1 MTDPIGS
8 EPLRH
13 PLGRRRFMAALAG
26 GLVAVPRAAQAQQ
39 QGKIARVGITV
50 ATDVYYNAF
59 LQGLREAGWVPGQ
72 NLVIERRF
80 VRGERK
86 MHAAMV
92 ADLVAAKVDVIV
104 ATGPLVIEIARKAT
118 RGVPVVGLDL
128 ESDPVASGFAASL
141 ARPGG
146 NVTGIFLDLPE
157 LGGKQLQ
164 FLKETLPRLTRV
176 AVLWEPEIG
185 EPQLRAT
192 EAAARAAGL
201 TLSAFGVRAGEEV
214 RPAVERLVRERAQA
228 LVVLTSPLLFN
239 NREQIVEL
247 ARKYRLP
254 NISPFIRFPNAGG
267 LMAYG
272 PDLIEMYRR
281 AATYV
286 DKILRGAK
294 AGDLPVERPAKFQLV
309 INLKTAQALGLT
321 IPPSLL
327 TRADQVI
334 E

>member
-1 MTDPIGS
+1 
-8 EPLRH
+8 
-13 PLGRRRFMAALAG
+13 
-26 GLVAVPRAAQAQQ
+26 
-39 QGKIARVGITV
+39 
-50 ATDVYYNAF
+50 
-59 LQGLREAGWVPGQ
+59 
-72 NLVIERRF
+72 LVI
-80 VRGERK
+80 
-86 MHAAMV
+86 
-92 ADLVAAKVDVIV
+92 DIAK
-104 ATGPLVIEIARKAT
+104 KAT
-118 RGVPVVGLDL
+118 SGVPVVGLDL

-146 NVTGIFLDLPE
+146 NVTGIFLDMQE

-164 FLKETLPRLTRV
+164 LLKETLPRLTRV

-185 EPQLRAT
+185 EPQLRAI
-192 EAAARAAGL
+192 EEAARAAGL
-201 TLSAFGVRAGEEV
+201 TLSAFGVRLGEEV

-247 ARKYRLP
+247 TRKYRLP

-272 PDLIEMYRR
+272 PDSVELYRR

-294 AGDLPVERPAKFQLV
+294 AGDLPIERPTKFELV
-309 INLKTAQALGLT
+309 INLTTAKVLGLT

-327 TRADQVI
+327 ARADQVI

>member
-1 MTDPIGS
+1 MRFTR
-8 EPLRH
+8 LAVLAVVA
-13 PLGRRRFMAALAG
+13 LGFLAAP
-26 GLVAVPRAAQAQQ
+26 LVAEAQQ
-39 QGKIARVGITV
+39 PGKIARVGITV
-50 ATDVYYNAF
+50 TTDVYYSAF

-72 NLVIERRF
+72 NLVVERRSA
-80 VRGERK
+80 RGDRNK
-86 MHAAMV
+86 YVAMV

-104 ATGPLVIEIARKAT
+104 TSGPLVIEIAKKT
-118 RGVPVVGLDL
+118 TSDVPIVGLDL
-128 ESDPVASGFAASL
+128 QSDPVASGFAASL

-164 FLKETLPRLTRV
+164 FLKETLPSLTRV
-176 AVLWEPEIG
+176 AVLWEPETG

-192 EAAARAAGL
+192 EEAARAAGL
-201 TLSAFGVRAGEEV
+201 TLSAFGVRSGEEV

-228 LVVLTSPLLFN
+228 LVVLTSPVLFN

-247 ARKYRLP
+247 TRKYRLP

-281 AATYV
+281 AAIYV

-294 AGDLPVERPAKFQLV
+294 AGDLPVERPTKLELV
-309 INLKTAQALGLT
+309 INRKAAKDLGLT

-327 TRADQVI
+327 ARADQVI